1 MRAWQARASGGSAS
15 RTGTG
20 PDTADPDEAA
30 APGKSGPAGFLSSG
44 SPRRRGLLAALLAGL
59 IVLGAGLVVV
69 EQLPTRYSTTSTISF
84 APRSLN
90 VVDADV
96 VELIANKYS
105 VVAGATATVDSAA
118 DTAGVTPKQLRD
130 TLSATVE
137 PNTGNLNISVSLG
150 NARQAAVAANSIA
163 NTVNRA
169 AGNDRLIAGEITA
182 RADPTAAQLKPS
194 RTLLRVV
201 VVAAALLV
209 AGWVGFA
216 VRQLSRRAG
225 KET

>member
-1 MRAWQARASGGSAS
+1 MRAWQARASGTAS
-15 RTGTG
+15 RAGTG
-20 PDTADPDEAA
+20 SVTAGQDGAT
-30 APGKSGPAGFLSSG
+30 APAKSGPARFLSSG
-44 SPRRRGLLAALLAGL
+44 SPRRRGLVAALLAGL
-59 IVLGAGLVVV
+59 IVLGVGLVVV

-84 APRSLN
+84 APRSLS

-96 VELIANKYS
+96 IELIANKYS
-105 VVAGATATVDSAA
+105 VVAGSTATVDSAA
-118 DTAGVTPKQLRD
+118 DAAGVTPKQLRD

-137 PNTGNLNISVSLG
+137 PNTGNLNISVSLA

-163 NTVNRA
+163 ATVNRA

-194 RTLLRVV
+194 RSLLRVV

-209 AGWVGFA
+209 AGWAGFA